1 MVLGW
6 ASTALSAAQIG
17 TQPATQPA
25 IQPPARQ
32 VPAVAESEAS
42 YPAIRWTLGDGL
54 RARWG
59 SFEARVRPRFHFDYV
74 DPRFR
79 EIEEATGSS
88 FTEDTDVRRARLL
101 GDFGFREESLLRDW
115 SVRAQV
121 DFADSDIRWLDL
133 AGTYAGLPTI
143 ETGAVGRVRFGQFRE
158 SFGLEAMTSVSHLAF
173 IERSTASNAFTPGR
187 SRGVE
192 WSETGDATMFQLGA
206 FRRADGEVFP
216 NELQEESAV
225 TARALWLRGRDHL
238 GGIQLVQLG
247 ASISVRDPGADQLR
261 FDARP
266 GSRLFDRI
274 VDSGSLDADGAVTM
288 GLEALTQWG
297 QSTLVAEI
305 FGADVRGV
313 SNGAGTSASGGVLS
327 GAHVGFTTFL
337 TSGHAARWNRRRGGL
352 RSAAVGDAIFGE
364 APTNGALEAA
374 VRLSWVNLDSGPVQG
389 GQSAD
394 LEAGLN
400 WYLQPTTRFMLHW
413 LGTRATGASGRTGF
427 GHAILARIQVQ
438 L

>member
-1 MVLGW
+1 
-6 ASTALSAAQIG
+6 
-17 TQPATQPA
+17 
-25 IQPPARQ
+25 
-32 VPAVAESEAS
+32 
-42 YPAIRWTLGDGL
+42 
-54 RARWG
+54 
-59 SFEARVRPRFHFDYV
+59 
-74 DPRFR
+74 
-79 EIEEATGSS
+79 
-88 FTEDTDVRRARLL
+88 LL
-101 GDFGFREESLLRDW
+101 GDFGFREKSSLRDW

-143 ETGAVGRVRFGQFRE
+143 EAGAVGRVRFGQFRE

-192 WSETGDATMFQLGA
+192 WSETGGATVLQVGA
-206 FRRADGEVFP
+206 FRRADGGVFP
-216 NELQEESAV
+216 SELQEETAF
-225 TARALWLRGRDHL
+225 TARALWQRGRDEL

-247 ASISVRDPGADQLR
+247 ASVSVRDPGADRLR

-274 VDSGSLDADGAVTM
+274 VDSGGLDADGAVTM

-297 QSTLVAEI
+297 QSTLVTEI

-313 SNGAGTSASGGVLS
+313 SNSAGTSASGGFLS

-337 TSGHAARWNRRRGGL
+337 TSGHAARWHRRRGGL
-352 RSAAVGDAIFGE
+352 RSAAVEDAILGDA
-364 APTNGALEAA
+364 PTSGALEAA
-374 VRLSWVNLDSGPVQG
+374 VRLSWVNLNSGPVQG
-389 GQSAD
+389 GRSAD

-413 LGTRATGASGRTGF
+413 LGTRARGANGRTGF